1 MFSYLLRRVALMLP
15 TLIGMTLMLFCVVRF
30 SPGIASGSSSFDA
43 SAGMASDQAREE
55 MVKRMQMRLRMVDE
69 NGNKISLPMQYILWF
84 KDTMQGNLG
93 ESLQYHKPVV
103 ELVKERL
110 PVTISLNILS
120 AIIVYLI
127 AIPGG
132 MLAAVKRGR
141 GLDITWSL
149 STLAFYSIPTIWT
162 GSMAIGFLANPQY
175 MGWFPSAGLHAVDTS
190 RMTSLDYLGDYLL
203 HLVLPVMVMSY
214 GGFAYLSKQMRA
226 SMLDNLYSDY
236 ARTARAKG
244 LSESVVVTRH
254 VFRNSLL
261 PLITIA
267 TGIIPALIGGSVII
281 ETIFSI
287 KGMGELAYR
296 ATLARDLPVIQGIGV
311 ISAILVL
318 IANLVTDVC
327 YAIAD
332 PRVSYD

>member
-1 MFSYLLRRVALMLP
+1 MFNYILRRFALMIP

-30 SPGIASGSSSFDA
+30 SPGVATGASFDPG
-43 SAGMASDQAREE
+43 AGMASDQARAEQ
-55 MVKRMQMRLRMVDE
+55 VKRMQMRLRMIDE
-69 NGNKISLPMQYILWF
+69 NGNKISLPMQYVLWLG
-84 KDTMQGNLG
+84 DTARGNLG
-93 ESLQYHKPVV
+93 ESLQYRKPV
-103 ELVKERL
+103 LDLIKERL
-110 PVTISLNILS
+110 PITITLNILS
-120 AIIVYLI
+120 TLIVYII

-132 MLAAVKRGR
+132 MLAAAKRGR
-141 GLDITWSL
+141 SLDVSWSL
-149 STLAFYSIPTIWT
+149 TTLALYSIPGMWT
-162 GSMAIGFLANPQY
+162 ASMAIGFLANPQY
-175 MGWFPSAGLHAVDTS
+175 LGWFPSAGLHAVDTT
-190 RMTSLDYLGDYLL
+190 RMTSFEYANDYLT
-203 HLVLPVMVMSY
+203 HLVLPIMAMSY
-214 GGFAYLSKQMRA
+214 AGFAYLSKQMRA

-244 LSESVVVTRH
+244 LSEFVVTTRH

-267 TGIIPALIGGSVII
+267 TGIIPGLLGGSVII

-287 KGMGELAYR
+287 KGMGELSYR

-311 ISAILVL
+311 ISAVLVL
-318 IANLVTDVC
+318 ISYLITDIC